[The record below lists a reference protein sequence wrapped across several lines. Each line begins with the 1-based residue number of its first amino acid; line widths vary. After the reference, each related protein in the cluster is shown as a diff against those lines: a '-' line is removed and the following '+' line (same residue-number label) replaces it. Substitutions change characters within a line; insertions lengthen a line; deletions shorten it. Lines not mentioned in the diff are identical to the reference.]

1 MPLLAYS
8 RSKTK
13 LHTMK
18 RSILILIGLM
28 AVICNTSYSQIRNT
42 PSIFAEGNESVP
54 PAENTIQ
61 EKEILYEKALDV
73 SGEKES
79 SFLQFRDQMTG
90 TLRETLSKEVKRE
103 EFHFNP
109 VKSLNGNIKFGGFY
123 NGGIDLFVA
132 PDMYIQPFNG
142 ISIYAIRR
150 KHTFIPLEKVQENI
164 QPILLETVCLAAI
177 ENAVNYFTVGDK
189 VLNGILNFA
198 LKNGFTLLSQ
208 AMKDTEDKK
217 NRLPTWESYYFSIGV
232 RF

>member
-1 MPLLAYS
+1 
-8 RSKTK
+8 
-13 LHTMK
+13 MK
-18 RSILILIGLM
+18 RSIIILIGLM

-42 PSIFAEGNESVP
+42 PSISAEGNESTP
-54 PAENTIQ
+54 PAENSTQ
-61 EKEILYEKALDV
+61 HKEILNEKVLDV
-73 SGEKES
+73 GSEKEK

-90 TLRETLSKEVKRE
+90 TLRETLTKEVKRE

-132 PDMYIQPFNG
+132 PDMYIQPFDG

-177 ENAVNYFTVGDK
+177 ENAVNYFTVGNK

-198 LKNGFTLLSQ
+198 LKNGFTFLSQ
-208 AMKDTEDKK
+208 TTKDKK
-217 NRLPTWESYYFSIGV
+217 KRLPTWESFYFSIGV

>member
-1 MPLLAYS
+1 
-8 RSKTK
+8 
-13 LHTMK
+13 MK

-28 AVICNTSYSQIRNT
+28 AVLYSNSHSQIRNT
-42 PSIFAEGNESVP
+42 PSISAEGNESSS
-54 PAENTIQ
+54 PAENDIQ
-61 EKEILYEKALDV
+61 SKETLRKELLKEKVLDV
-73 SGEKES
+73 DEENGE
-79 SFLQFRDQMTG
+79 SFLQFRDQITS
-90 TLRETLSKEVKRE
+90 TLRETLTKEVKKE
-103 EFHFNP
+103 EFVFNP

-132 PDMYIQPFNG
+132 PDMYIKPFDG
-142 ISIYAIRR
+142 IAIYAIRR

-198 LKNGFTLLSQ
+198 LKNGFTFLSQ
-208 AMKDTEDKK
+208 ATKDKEK
-217 NRLPTWESYYFSIGV
+217 RLPTWESYYFSIGV

>member
-1 MPLLAYS
+1 
-8 RSKTK
+8 
-13 LHTMK
+13 MK
-18 RSILILIGLM
+18 RSILILIGLA
-28 AVICNTSYSQIRNT
+28 AVYTNSYPQNRITS
-42 PSIFAEGNESVP
+42 SISEGGNEST
-54 PAENTIQ
+54 PAVKTVIQ
-61 EKEILYEKALDV
+61 HKEVLEVLKEKVLESGNEKER
-73 SGEKES
+73 
-79 SFLQFRDQMTG
+79 SFLEFRDQITG
-90 TLRETLSKEVKRE
+90 TLRENLTREVKKE

-132 PDMYIQPFNG
+132 PDMYIKPFDG

-150 KHTFIPLEKVQENI
+150 KHTFILLEKVQENI

-198 LKNGFTLLSQ
+198 LKNGFTYLAQST
-208 AMKDTEDKK
+208 KDKK
-217 NRLPTWESYYFSIGV
+217 KRLPTWESYYFSIGV